1 MILDLTLDFKIHVQ
15 NVYITVNK
23 TILLLCKF
31 HSNLPRTSL
40 ITIYKSFIRRH
51 LNYGE
56 INSNQA
62 YSNSFQKK
70 WNQFNKMDQ
79 IFNGSGGSFQI
90 QELGLESIQN
100 RSWYRKFCQLPKLV
114 KDLTPRYLIS
124 IILSQYSRRYM
135 LETQIT
141 ITQFSTHEFF
151 KHSYFPST
159 INEWNKL
166 DPNIRNS
173 ENSEIFKNIFRFI

>member
-1 MILDLTLDFKIHVQ
+1 MQWKLQIQEIIFIIFPSLFFNFNLVNSACTQKHLGMILDLTLDFKIHVQ

-100 RSWYRKFCQLPKLV
+100 RSWYRKFC
-114 KDLTPRYLIS
+114 
-124 IILSQYSRRYM
+124 
-135 LETQIT
+135 
-141 ITQFSTHEFF
+141 
-151 KHSYFPST
+151 
-159 INEWNKL
+159 
-166 DPNIRNS
+166 
-173 ENSEIFKNIFRFI
+173 